1 MASRYSQPQYRD
13 ELSRFPSEATRSH
26 PNLLS
31 STEPTQA
38 YDSRGERRGRG
49 IKTSH
54 SMQNPQMDR
63 TSLRDP
69 SVENKDVKV
78 TKAFSRWLGKH
89 KAKNAANPERLRI
102 SEPQPAS
109 LPQAPLRHKHSFNE
123 QAPLP
128 PNISRILPELGI
140 PKPPLK
146 NPSIQKKNLGKSHD
160 ALGSYPVGTWL
171 DNSEKTYPPKQILFN
186 SKAGDNEN
194 EMTGVAKSRR
204 QSRAS
209 PKSVTYESELADD
222 IQSGL
227 AADIRAER
235 RKGRIFSNE
244 DPLKNLYEFPDPDA
258 WYGEEDDES
267 DEDDQFWDDAGFD
280 DSDFGGSDLDDAGFE
295 EAVFTARR
303 ERYSANISVPDIVI
317 STPTDE
323 GEPSKRRAS
332 SEDLLKPDDVYK
344 VLWKKQA
351 KEIRFLNETQRYL
364 LPLAWLVAEAEGID
378 VNDLPALEKALK
390 VIISDRRKLFDLFP
404 LAKVLAKDQKVDVN
418 DFKSFPR
425 ILKNV
430 LSDRDNAKRLADYH
444 RTAKLKLESKVAQLE
459 AENIGESPDDEDYI
473 RF

>member
-1 MASRYSQPQYRD
+1 MASRYSQPQYHD
-13 ELSRFPSEATRSH
+13 ESSRFSLEATRSH
-26 PNLLS
+26 SNLLS

-38 YDSRGERRGRG
+38 YDSRSERRGRG
-49 IKTSH
+49 IKTSR
-54 SMQNPQMDR
+54 SMQNQQMDR
-63 TSLRDP
+63 MLPRDP

-89 KAKNAANPERLRI
+89 RAKNTANSERLRI
-102 SEPQPAS
+102 SEPQPVS
-109 LPQAPLRHKHSFNE
+109 LTQAPLRHKHSHNE

-128 PNISRILPELGI
+128 PKISRILPELEI
-140 PKPPLK
+140 AKPPLK

-171 DNSEKTYPPKQILFN
+171 DNSEQSYPPKQILFN
-186 SKAGDNEN
+186 SKAGDSED
-194 EMTGVAKSRR
+194 EVTDAAKSRR
-204 QSRAS
+204 QSRAP
-209 PKSVTYESELADD
+209 PKSVGHESKLTED

-227 AADIRAER
+227 AADVRAER

-244 DPLKNLYEFPDPDA
+244 DPSKNLYEFPNPDA
-258 WYGEEDDES
+258 WYGEDDEN

-280 DSDFGGSDLDDAGFE
+280 GSDFEGSDFDDAGFE
-295 EAVFTARR
+295 EAVFTGRR
-303 ERYSANISVPDIVI
+303 ERHSANFPIPDIVI
-317 STPTDE
+317 STPSDE

-332 SEDLLKPDDVYK
+332 SGDLLKPDDVYK
-344 VLWKKQA
+344 VLWMKQA

-378 VNDLPALEKALK
+378 VNDLPALENALK

-418 DFKSFPR
+418 DFKSFPK

-444 RTAKLKLESKVAQLE
+444 RAAKLKLESKIAQLE
-459 AENIGESPDDEDYI
+459 AEKIGESPDEEDYI